1 MGKVK
6 KTLNVFFSVTLLA
19 VLVFVLFNRQRT
31 LDWLSLLNYTPPD
44 NIKLLADASTMSS
57 IGRQVFYVHRPEVL
71 NNDDFNKYCT
81 FSEETIV
88 LGCYNGVKIYLFD
101 VSDPKLE
108 GIEEVTAA
116 HEMLHAQYD
125 RLSTNEKKRINSL
138 LESELTRLTDE
149 RIKRN
154 IESYKKRDPSIVL
167 NEAHSI
173 FGTEVKTLSPE
184 LEDYYN
190 KYFIDRKKI
199 VSISESYEAVFTNI
213 KEQVEKYDLDLQ
225 NLKTEIE
232 TRENDLEK
240 RASEL
245 TRWSD
250 TLEGL
255 RNNGLVEEYNSQVY
269 SYNSSVDKYRK
280 DINVLKLKISE
291 YNGIVTKRNELAMQQ
306 NNLYKSIDS
315 KAKDL

>member
-6 KTLNVFFSVTLLA
+6 KTLNFFFSVTLLA

-44 NIKLLADASTMSS
+44 NIKILADTSQMSDDA
-57 IGRQVFYVHRPEVL
+57 RRVFYVHKPEVL
-71 NNDDFNKYCT
+71 KSEDFNKFCT
-81 FSEETIV
+81 ENEETII
-88 LGCYNGVKIYLFD
+88 LGCYNGVRIYLFD
-101 VSDPKLE
+101 VIDPKLE

-125 RLSTNEKKRINSL
+125 RLSAKEKNRINVL
-138 LESELTRLTDE
+138 LEQELLKLTDE
-149 RIKRN
+149 RIRKNLEAYKR
-154 IESYKKRDPSIVL
+154 KDPSVVL

-213 KEQVEKYDLDLQ
+213 KDQVEKYDLDLQ

-280 DINVLKLKISE
+280 DINVLKMKISE